1 VSEPTV
7 DDTLKRLL
15 ETENAARE
23 LVEKAQSDSERLV
36 QTTLHEA
43 RQQEQR
49 FEARV
54 PELHAAFLEKSD
66 QRARQTV
73 AEMER
78 RFQERL
84 TQLRDAAETHEEA
97 ALEAGFRALLG
108 LEDTHL
114 P

>member
-1 VSEPTV
+1 M
-7 DDTLKRLL
+7 DDTLKHLL
-15 ETENAARE
+15 AAE
-23 LVEKAQSDSERLV
+23 SAASQLVEKAQTDSERLV
-36 QTTLHEA
+36 QTALHDA
-43 RQQEQR
+43 RQQEER

-54 PELHAAFLEKSD
+54 PELHSAFLEKAD
-66 QRARQTV
+66 QRAQQTV

-97 ALEAGFRALLG
+97 ALEAAFRELLRHKG
-108 LEDTHL
+108 ADK